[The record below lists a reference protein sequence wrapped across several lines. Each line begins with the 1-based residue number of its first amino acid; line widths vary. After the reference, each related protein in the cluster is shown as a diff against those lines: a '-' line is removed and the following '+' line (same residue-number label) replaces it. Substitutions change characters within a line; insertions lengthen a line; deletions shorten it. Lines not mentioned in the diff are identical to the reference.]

1 MFIFQKLDIVLR
13 RKSFLSFR
21 ERQSSVLEKAMF

>member
-13 RKSFLSFR
+13 RKLFLSFS
-21 ERQSSVLEKAMF
+21 ERQSRVLEKAMF